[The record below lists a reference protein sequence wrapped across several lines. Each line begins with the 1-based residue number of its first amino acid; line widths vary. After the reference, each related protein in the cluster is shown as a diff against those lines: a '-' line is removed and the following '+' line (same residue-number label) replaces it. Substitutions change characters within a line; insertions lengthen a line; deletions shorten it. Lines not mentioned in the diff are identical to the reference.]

1 MDNSIFSPLEQELL
15 DAARMVLSEGVTRL
29 MGRQSLLPARHGR
42 QVRDECRA
50 ARDALTVH
58 LCATY
63 GHLRHE
69 VAVVALIDAQG
80 RLIAIEEFPRG
91 KATHCEVSGR
101 VLAEYIIKHGAA
113 LVLLAHN
120 HPSGDN
126 TPSQPDVALTR
137 HLVEWLKPLECV
149 LLDHL
154 VLNSAEASAIIG
166 EW

>member
-15 DAARMVLSEGVTRL
+15 DAAKMVLREGVTRL
-29 MGRQSLLPARHGR
+29 MGRQSLLPAKQGR
-42 QVRDECRA
+42 QVRNECRE
-50 ARDALTVH
+50 ARDALSVH
-58 LCATY
+58 LCANY

-69 VAVVALIDAQG
+69 VAVCCLIDAQG

-101 VLAEYIIKHGAA
+101 ILAEYIIRHGAA
-113 LVLLAHN
+113 CILLAHN

-126 TPSQPDVALTR
+126 TPSRADMELTK
-137 HLVEWLKPLECV
+137 HLVEWVKPLECI
-149 LLDHL
+149 LIDHL
-154 VLNSAEASAIIG
+154 VLNSSEASTITG